1 MIFSWLTKSKLSF
14 EGERSYENVIIML
27 YRHWFVLFTKLL
39 PYIILGLLPLIIT
52 AVFGSFI
59 IKIGLIN
66 LYNFIIAIYYLIL
79 WNGVFYAITMF
90 LLDTWLVTD
99 HRILDNEQHGFF
111 SRTLTE
117 ASLSKIQ
124 DQSVD
129 VKGFLS
135 TIIDYGNLEIQT
147 AGTVPKITMKQI
159 PHPNQ
164 VKTEITNIFNKFN
177 SEHQDGTEV
186 HEQNLL

>member
-1 MIFSWLTKSKLSF
+1 
-14 EGERSYENVIIML
+14 ML